1 MISYNNPNENW
12 RKRQTYNDRRESES
26 GAVIKQIT
34 KTLLVCLAFA
44 LLGWLLSGC
53 TTTKYVSVVEH
64 KTDTLLCY
72 SSIRDSIYVHDSIRV
87 SEKGDTVKIE
97 RWHTQYRDRWHHDSI
112 YVSKIDSVPAPFPV
126 TEYVERKRTTFEW
139 LLIIVGIAAIFGGI
153 LWLANKIKKYLII

>member
-1 MISYNNPNENW
+1 MIRFNNPNDNW
-12 RKRQTYNDRRESES
+12 RKRQTYYDRRESES
-26 GAVIKQIT
+26 GAVIKQIV

-53 TTTKYVSVVEH
+53 TTTKYVPVVEH

-72 SSIRDSIYVHDSIRV
+72 SSIRDSIYMHDSIRV

-97 RWHTQYRDRWHHDSI
+97 RWHTQYRDRWHHESV
-112 YVSKIDSVPAPFPV
+112 YVAHHDTIPKPYPV